1 MPAQG
6 DHRRAA
12 VGQRIKP
19 KKVPEKVSK
28 KALKKV
34 SKKVS
39 TVSKK
44 VSTVSKKVSNTLF
57 LNFTADD
64 KVKILKGVTRSGS
77 ISRRCGRSND
87 DTL

>member
-1 MPAQG
+1 MPAPLMPAQG

-28 KALKKV
+28 KALKK
-34 SKKVS
+34 
-39 TVSKK
+39 VSKK